1 MCFVSVFNP
10 FTEKSQSMLHPVTML
25 LLFGTS
31 AYAGV
36 LGLKWRQLRG
46 LGEQLK
52 ELNKQLP
59 MLSTGKL
66 AVPTTDLKATIN
78 QELVLL
84 QGAEDND
91 APLRLEVLRKDLS
104 LIAGA
109 GGLESQIIDLQTT
122 RKALQGANLKVI

>member
-1 MCFVSVFNP
+1 
-10 FTEKSQSMLHPVTML
+10 MLHPVTML

-59 MLSTGKL
+59 VLSTGKL
-66 AVPTTDLKATIN
+66 SVPTTELKATIN
-78 QELVLL
+78 QELVSL

-104 LIAGA
+104 LIASA
-109 GGLESQIIDLQTT
+109 GGLESQIIDLQST
-122 RKALQGANLKVI
+122 RKTLQGANLKVT